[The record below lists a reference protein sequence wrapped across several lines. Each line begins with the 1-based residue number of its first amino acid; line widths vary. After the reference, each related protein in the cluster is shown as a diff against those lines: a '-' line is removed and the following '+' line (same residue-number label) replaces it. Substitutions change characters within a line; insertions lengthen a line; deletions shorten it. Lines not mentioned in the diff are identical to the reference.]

1 MAGLRSRGRWRLPEQ
16 RSPEGLLQLTSWWY
30 VRFGTWDIKVGTEHL
45 AGGLQSRRQGWEE
58 HLCDGG
64 LRLRSVRRR
73 PGAGRLPPCPERT
86 L

>member
-58 HLCDGG
+58 HLRDGG
-64 LRLRSVRRR
+64 LRLRGVRRR